1 MKRDEAITARH
12 AQVEPRLA
20 SGETQDEEEE
30 CCGLPPG
37 QTKRGMKS
45 TQRRPKRYV
54 YLGFEYGVYNG

>member
-37 QTKRGMKS
+37 QTK
-45 TQRRPKRYV
+45 KRDEV
-54 YLGFEYGVYNG
+54 NTAPAKKVCVPRI